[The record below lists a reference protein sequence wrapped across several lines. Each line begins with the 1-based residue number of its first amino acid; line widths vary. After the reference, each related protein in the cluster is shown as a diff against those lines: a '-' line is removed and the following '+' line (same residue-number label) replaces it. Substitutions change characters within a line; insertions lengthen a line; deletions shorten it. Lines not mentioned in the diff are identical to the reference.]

1 MNNLTI
7 RRGTPDEAAQVALH
21 RRLMFADIREYPLE
35 ALLAMEEAYH
45 AWVAEKMSNDGYVAF
60 FAVNSDDEIIGGAG
74 AWIREWLL
82 SPRNLS
88 GKDAHV
94 IDVYV
99 RPAYRRRGIAR
110 DLMQTLVDWCE
121 AQGGIPTATL
131 EASNQGRPLYES
143 LGFEAMNMMRKRF

>member
-1 MNNLTI
+1 MATKS
-7 RRGTPDEAAQVALH
+7 DH
-21 RRLMFADIREYPLE
+21 SRLIIPGLGGIYDGLGSLAYPFLRFCF
-35 ALLAMEEAYH
+35 
-45 AWVAEKMSNDGYVAF
+45 GAF
-60 FAVNSDDEIIGGAG
+60 FVPHGWSKIIGGAG

-131 EASNQGRPLYES
+131 EASDQGRPLYES